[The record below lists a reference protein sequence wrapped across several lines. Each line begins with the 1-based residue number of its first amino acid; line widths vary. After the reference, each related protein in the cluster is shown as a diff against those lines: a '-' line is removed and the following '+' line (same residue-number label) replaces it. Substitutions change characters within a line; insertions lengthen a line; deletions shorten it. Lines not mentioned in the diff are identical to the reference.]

1 MKKKAMKK
9 VSAVLLSAA
18 ITACMIP
25 AASFADDTTGT
36 SAPATTV
43 TQTDTTQTDGQVTAI
58 DTETPLTDSIRQD
71 LKSVVENYDTSAYDT
86 AEANKINAAVE
97 TAKTGLDSASTM
109 KDANT
114 ILQTFYTTVAKL
126 DTKAVKELKAAKATY
141 SKKVSSYKTTGYS
154 KTNTKKLKALKKT
167 YAAKISKAATVTAVK
182 SAYTT
187 FKTKAGK
194 YMTVKQQKALAKA
207 KKTYIAKIR
216 RYSVSKAPKKAQSK
230 IKSSQ
235 TSAIKKINAA
245 TTTTAVKSAYTTFKT
260 AASSAVKA
268 ASTSSSTSSSTSY
281 LLTADGKKV
290 YVGKT
295 YPATYWGDNVSG
307 RTIKVTYVDKMI
319 PDKSGSELYGGGQY
333 FTGVDVHDGGVYSG
347 VVATA
352 NNGNS
357 NSYKH
362 GINFVGY
369 TYNAYGKLLTSGS
382 RKGDEDLGSVT
393 KLANGAAS
401 WLGNAD
407 GSQALTILKDNITI
421 VESIDGTAPT
431 LEKYNSKWTKAST
444 NGEQFSTYKWGFDHT
459 HIQWIRIYED
469 SKLIYDHYSNQYG
482 WDE

>member
-25 AASFADDTTGT
+25 AASFADDTGA

-86 AEANKINAAVE
+86 AEVNKIQAAIE
-97 TAKTGLDSASTM
+97 TAKSGLDSASTM
-109 KDANT
+109 KDANK
-114 ILQTFYTTVAKL
+114 ILQTFYTTVSKL
-126 DTKAVKELKAAKATY
+126 DTKAVKELKAAKTTY

-167 YAAKISKAATVTAVK
+167 YAAKISKATTVAAVK
-182 SAYTT
+182 SAYST

-194 YMTVKQQKALAKA
+194 YMTVKQQKSLAKT
-207 KKTYIAKIR
+207 KKLYIAKIR

-235 TSAIKKINAA
+235 ASAIKKINAA
-245 TTTTAVKSAYTTFKT
+245 SSASAVKSAYSSFT
-260 AASSAVKA
+260 SSASKA
-268 ASTSSSTSSSTSY
+268 VQAAKVSTSSSSSDY

-290 YVGKT
+290 YTGKT

-307 RTIKVTYVDKMI
+307 RTIKVTFVDKMV
-319 PDKSGSELYGGGQY
+319 PDKSGSGLYGGGQY

-347 VVATA
+347 IVATE

-362 GINFVGY
+362 GINFIGY

-393 KLANGAAS
+393 KMANGAAS

-407 GSQALTILKDNITI
+407 GSEALTILKDNITI

-431 LEKYNSKWTKAST
+431 LDHYYSKWTKAST
-444 NGEQFSTYKWGFDHT
+444 NGKRFSTYKWGFDHT
-459 HIQWIRIYED
+459 HVQWIRIYEG
-469 SKLIYDHYSNQYG
+469 SKLIYDQYSDYYG

>member
-86 AEANKINAAVE
+86 AEANKIKAAVE
-97 TAKTGLDSASTM
+97 TAKSGLDSASTM

-114 ILQTFYTTVAKL
+114 ILQTFYTTVSKL
-126 DTKAVKELKAAKATY
+126 DTKAVKELKTAKATY

-167 YAAKISKAATVTAVK
+167 YAAKISKATTVAAVK

-245 TTTTAVKSAYTTFKT
+245 TTTTAVKSAYNTFKT

-281 LLTADGKKV
+281 LLTADGKKI
-290 YVGKT
+290 YAGKT
-295 YPATYWGDNVSG
+295 YPATYWGDNYSG
-307 RTIKVTYVDKMI
+307 RTIKVTFVDKMI
-319 PDKSGSELYGGGQY
+319 PDKSGSGLYGGGQ
-333 FTGVDVHDGGVYSG
+333 FLIGVDINNGGTYAAII
-347 VVATA
+347 ATE

-362 GINFVGY
+362 GITFIGY
-369 TYNAYGKLLTSGS
+369 TYNAYGKIQTSGTQ
-382 RKGDEDLGSVT
+382 KGGTVPYSPSET
-393 KLANGAAS
+393 ANGAAS
-401 WLGNAD
+401 WLSNAD
-407 GSQALTILKDNITI
+407 GSEALTILKDNVTI

-444 NGEQFSTYKWGFDHT
+444 SGEQFSTYKWGFDHT
-459 HIQWIRIYED
+459 HVQWIRMYEGN
-469 SKLIYDHYSNQYG
+469 KLIYDKYSDQYG

>member
-9 VSAVLLSAA
+9 VSAILLSAA

-25 AASFADDTTGT
+25 AASFADDTGA

-86 AEANKINAAVE
+86 ADANKIKAAVE
-97 TAKTGLDSASTM
+97 TAKSGLDSASTM

-114 ILQTFYTTVAKL
+114 ILQTFYTTVSKL
-126 DTKAVKELKAAKATY
+126 DTKAVKELKAAKTTY

-167 YAAKISKAATVTAVK
+167 YAAKISKAKTVAAVK

-194 YMTVKQQKALAKA
+194 YMTVKQQKALAKT

-230 IKSSQ
+230 IKSAQSKAVKAI
-235 TSAIKKINAA
+235 TSATN
-245 TTTTAVKSAYTTFKT
+245 TTAVKSAYNTFSST
-260 AASSAVKA
+260 ASSAVKA
-268 ASTSSSTSSSTSY
+268 ASTSSSTSSSTGY
-281 LLTADGKKV
+281 MLTADGKKI
-290 YVGKT
+290 YAGKT

-307 RTIKVTYVDKMI
+307 RTIKVTYVDKI
-319 PDKSGSELYGGGQY
+319 TPDDSGKWDNGGVWLA
-333 FTGVDVHDGGVYSG
+333 GVDVHDGGVYSCSI
-347 VVATA
+347 ATA
-352 NNGNS
+352 RNGNYR
-357 NSYKH
+357 SYQH
-362 GINFVGY
+362 GITFVGY
-369 TYNAYGKLLTSGS
+369 DYEAYNTIQTSGS
-382 RKGDEDLGSVT
+382 HKGEPALYSPLKTG
-393 KLANGAAS
+393 NGAAS
-401 WLGNAD
+401 WLSNAD
-407 GSQALTILKDNITI
+407 GSDAITILKDNITI

-459 HIQWIRIYED
+459 HVQWIRMYEGN
-469 SKLIYDHYSNQYG
+469 KLIYDKYSDQYG

>member
-9 VSAVLLSAA
+9 VSAILLSAA

-25 AASFADDTTGT
+25 AASFADDTGA

-43 TQTDTTQTDGQVTAI
+43 TQTNAAQTDGQVTAI

-86 AEANKINAAVE
+86 AEVNKIQAAVE
-97 TAKTGLDSASTM
+97 TAKNSLDSASTM
-109 KDANT
+109 KDANK
-114 ILQTFYTTVAKL
+114 ILQTFYTTVSKL

-167 YAAKISKAATVTAVK
+167 YAAKISKATTVAAVK

-230 IKSSQ
+230 IKSAQSKAVKTI
-235 TSAIKKINAA
+235 TSATN
-245 TTTTAVKSAYTTFKT
+245 TTAVKSAYNTFSST
-260 AASSAVKA
+260 ASSAVKA
-268 ASTSSSTSSSTSY
+268 AKTSASSTSSTSTAY

-307 RTIKVTYVDKMI
+307 RTIKVTYVDKMV
-319 PDKSGSELYGGGQY
+319 PDVNGWYNGGTMVIGI
-333 FTGVDVHDGGVYSG
+333 DVNDGGVYTGSI
-347 VVATA
+347 ATA
-352 NNGNS
+352 RNGN
-357 NSYKH
+357 YRDYQH
-362 GINFVGY
+362 GITFPMYEYEAFNTLQTTG
-369 TYNAYGKLLTSGS
+369 TH
-382 RKGDEDLGSVT
+382 KGMPSLYSPL
-393 KLANGAAS
+393 KMANGSAS
-401 WLGNAD
+401 WLSNAD
-407 GSQALTILKDNITI
+407 GSEAITILKDNITI
-421 VESIDGTAPT
+421 VESIDGSAPT
-431 LEKYNSKWTKAST
+431 LDHYYSKWTKAST
-444 NGEQFSTYKWGFDHT
+444 NGERFSTYKWGLNPART
-459 HIQWIRIYED
+459 QWIRMYEG
-469 SKLIYDHYSNQYG
+469 SKLIYDQYKNFY
-482 WDE
+482 DRNE

>member
-25 AASFADDTTGT
+25 AASFADDTGA

-86 AEANKINAAVE
+86 AEVNKIQAAIE
-97 TAKTGLDSASTM
+97 TAKSGLDSASTM
-109 KDANT
+109 KDANK
-114 ILQTFYTTVAKL
+114 ILQTFYTTVSKL

-154 KTNTKKLKALKKT
+154 RSNTKKMKSLKKT
-167 YAAKISKAATVTAVK
+167 YAAKISKAATVAAVK

-194 YMTVKQQKALAKA
+194 YMTVKQQKSLAKT
-207 KKTYIAKIR
+207 KKLYIAKIR

-235 TSAIKKINAA
+235 TSAIKKITAA
-245 TTTTAVKSAYTTFKT
+245 TTTTAVKSAYSSFT
-260 AASSAVKA
+260 ASASKAVQAAKA
-268 ASTSSSTSSSTSY
+268 STTSSSSDY

-295 YPATYWGDNVSG
+295 YPATYWGDNYSG
-307 RTIKVTYVDKMI
+307 RTIKITFVDKMV
-319 PDKSGSELYGGGQY
+319 PDKSGSGFYGGG
-333 FTGVDVHDGGVYSG
+333 TMVVGIDVNDGGVYTGSI
-347 VVATA
+347 ATA
-352 NNGNS
+352 KNVN
-357 NSYKH
+357 YRDYQH
-362 GINFVGY
+362 GITFVGY
-369 TYNAYGKLLTSGS
+369 DYDAYNTIQTSGS
-382 RKGDEDLGSVT
+382 HKGMPSLYSPLKTG
-393 KLANGAAS
+393 NGAAS
-401 WLGNAD
+401 WLSNAD
-407 GSQALTILKDNITI
+407 GSEALTILKDNITI

-431 LEKYNSKWTKAST
+431 LDHYYSKWTKAST
-444 NGEQFSTYKWGFDHT
+444 NGERFSTYKWGFDHT
-459 HIQWIRIYED
+459 HVQWIRIYEG
-469 SKLIYDHYSNQYG
+469 SKLIYDNYTDHYG

>member
-25 AASFADDTTGT
+25 AASFADDTAE

-86 AEANKINAAVE
+86 AEVNKIKAAVE
-97 TAKTGLDSASTM
+97 TAKSGLDSASTM
-109 KDANT
+109 KDANK
-114 ILQTFYTTVAKL
+114 ILQTFYTTVSKL
-126 DTKAVKELKAAKATY
+126 DTKAIKELKTARATY

-167 YAAKISKAATVTAVK
+167 YTAKISKAATVAAVK

-268 ASTSSSTSSSTSY
+268 ASTSSSTSSNTSY
-281 LLTADGKKV
+281 MLTADGKKI
-290 YVGKT
+290 YAGKT

-319 PDKSGSELYGGGQY
+319 PDKSGSGLYGGGQY
-333 FTGVDVHDGGVYSG
+333 LTGVDVHDGGVYSG
-347 VVATA
+347 MVATA
-352 NNGNS
+352 NNGGIT
-357 NSYKH
+357 SYKH
-362 GINFVGY
+362 GITFVGY
-369 TYNAYGKLLTSGS
+369 DYDTYNTIQTSGTHI
-382 RKGDEDLGSVT
+382 GDASQYSPLKTG
-393 KLANGAAS
+393 NGAAS
-401 WLGNAD
+401 WLSNAD
-407 GSQALTILKDNITI
+407 GSEALTILKDNITI

-431 LEKYNSKWTKAST
+431 LDHYYSKWTKAST
-444 NGEQFSTYKWGFDHT
+444 SGEQFSTYKWGFDHT
-459 HIQWIRIYED
+459 HVQWIRMYEGN
-469 SKLIYDHYSNQYG
+469 KLIYDKYTDYYG

>member
-25 AASFADDTTGT
+25 AASFADDTGA

-86 AEANKINAAVE
+86 AEVNKIQAAIE
-97 TAKTGLDSASTM
+97 TAKSGLDSASTM

-114 ILQTFYTTVAKL
+114 ILQTFYTTVSKL

-154 KTNTKKLKALKKT
+154 KSNTKKLKALKKT

-182 SAYTT
+182 SAYST

-194 YMTVKQQKALAKA
+194 YKTVKQQKSLAKT
-207 KKTYIAKIR
+207 KKLYIDKIR

-235 TSAIKKINAA
+235 AAAIKKINAA
-245 TTTTAVKSAYTTFKT
+245 SSASAVKSAYSSFT
-260 AASSAVKA
+260 SSASKA
-268 ASTSSSTSSSTSY
+268 VQAAKASTTSSNTGY
-281 LLTADGKKV
+281 MLTADGKKI
-290 YVGKT
+290 YAGKT

-319 PDKSGSELYGGGQY
+319 PDKSGSGLYGGGQY
-333 FTGVDVHDGGVYSG
+333 LTGVDVHDGGVYSG
-347 VVATA
+347 MVATA
-352 NNGNS
+352 NNGGIT
-357 NSYKH
+357 SYKH
-362 GINFVGY
+362 GITFVGY
-369 TYNAYGKLLTSGS
+369 DYDTYNTIQTSGTHI
-382 RKGDEDLGSVT
+382 GDASQYSPLKTG
-393 KLANGAAS
+393 NGAAS
-401 WLGNAD
+401 WLSNAD
-407 GSQALTILKDNITI
+407 GSEALTILKDNITI

-459 HIQWIRIYED
+459 HVQWIRMYEGN
-469 SKLIYDHYSNQYG
+469 KLIYDKYTDYYG